1 MLAPAPVD
9 HVGVVHRLLTF
20 ISLACC
26 SLVCLSFVLFAHD
39 QLAGASKHQTSE
51 LVAGSTSP
59 TAPSARHKVA
69 QPRRFIDAAAGDLTS
84 PFESIVHSNND
95 WVRRGFPTVVALL
108 VYGLGLGMLSRYA
121 LGQKI

>member
-1 MLAPAPVD
+1 MLEGGAVD
-9 HVGVVHRLLTF
+9 DPGVVHRLLTS
-20 ISLACC
+20 ISLICC
-26 SLVCLSFVLFAHD
+26 LLVCASFVLFAHD
-39 QLAGASKHQTSE
+39 QIAGASKHQTSE

-59 TAPSARHKVA
+59 TATTSSHKVG
-69 QPRRFIDAAAGDLTS
+69 QPRRFIDAVAGDLTS
-84 PFESIVHSNND
+84 PFDSIVRSDND